1 MPRRTRRAAGLALG
15 LAIALTGCRGAERR
29 AQPTDEPV
37 AVVTSEEETSSTTGP
52 AAQSSSTTTP
62 TSTTTAVAVT
72 TTTHAPAPAAEPEV
86 VTPDLEDL
94 DGLLDDIDSEIADLG
109 DSLSAVDAARNQGE

>member
-1 MPRRTRRAAGLALG
+1 MPSTTQRAAGLALG

-37 AVVTSEEETSSTTGP
+37 AVVTTEGGTSSTTGP
-52 AAQSSSTTTP
+52 AAQPSTTTTP
-62 TSTTTAVAVT
+62 TSTTTAMAVT
-72 TTTHAPAPAAEPEV
+72 TTTNAPPAAEPEV
-86 VTPDLEDL
+86 VIPDLEDL